1 MVRLIFLYY
10 IALRKN
16 LEKWPIFYQNH
27 GLTVLE
33 KSQFFDSLIGRFYS
47 PERRLYFLEYR
58 ETHFLA
64 YLASNKKME
73 IFLYF
78 KREQQV
84 Q

>member
-1 MVRLIFLYY
+1 MANFLTKPWTNRFGKITIFD
-10 IALRKN
+10 
-16 LEKWPIFYQNH
+16 F
-27 GLTVLE
+27 
-33 KSQFFDSLIGRFYS
+33 LIGRFYS

-64 YLASNKKME
+64 YFASNKKME